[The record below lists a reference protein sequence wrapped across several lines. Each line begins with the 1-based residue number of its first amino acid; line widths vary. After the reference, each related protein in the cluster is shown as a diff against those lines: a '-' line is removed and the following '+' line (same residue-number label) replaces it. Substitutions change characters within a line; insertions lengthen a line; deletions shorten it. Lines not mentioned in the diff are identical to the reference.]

1 MNAGRF
7 GGGLA
12 PLALACATVA
22 LGGCGGGSRAAK
34 APPTPRPAVAD
45 GKISVV
51 YDPPHG
57 NSMRIAMQ
65 VLKLG
70 GTDGVA
76 AGLSHSFKLPT
87 NLTIHAVNGFVGPN
101 YDPRTKT
108 ITLSYEFVDY
118 TAGVLTTNFPQLRR
132 DQYELGREL
141 AAVDGFILMHEFGH
155 ALIDIYSLPVL
166 GREEDAA
173 DSVATVFLTRAVKNG
188 DEYAFDA
195 ARFFHALSDQ
205 QRSLAP
211 SDYWDAHSLDQQRA
225 YSIVCWI
232 AGSSPAS
239 LRAVAKLD
247 LLPRAR
253 LETCPAEYEQKV
265 RAWDTL
271 LKAHVRA

>member
-1 MNAGRF
+1 MKTGGF

-12 PLALACATVA
+12 PLALAWAAVA
-22 LGGCGGGSRAAK
+22 LGGCGSSGAAK
-34 APPTPRPAVAD
+34 APTTLRPAVAD
-45 GKISVV
+45 GGIRVV
-51 YDPPHG
+51 YDTPHSA
-57 NSMRIAMQ
+57 SMRIAMQ
-65 VLKLG
+65 VLRLG

-87 NLTIHAVNGFVGPN
+87 NLTIHAINGFVGPN
-101 YDPRTKT
+101 YAPGTKT

-118 TAGVLTTNFPQLRR
+118 TAGVLTSNFPQLRHN
-132 DQYELGREL
+132 QYELGREL

-155 ALIDIYSLPVL
+155 ALIDVYSLPVL
-166 GREEDAA
+166 GKEEDAA

-195 ARFFHALSDQ
+195 ARFFHALSAR
-205 QRSLAP
+205 QRNLAP

-225 YSIVCWI
+225 LSIVCWI
-232 AGSSPAS
+232 AGSSSDS
-239 LRAVAKLD
+239 LRAVTRLD

-253 LETCPAEYEQKV
+253 LDTCPAEYEQKV